1 MHFHNRPGRTR
12 FDAHA
17 PAERRVH
24 RHVNRSRYY
33 LCDFHG
39 ILYSNVGSP
48 TPPNP
53 AKPALK
59 VKAPEGSRE
68 DPSSR
73 YRRTIRLDIGERSVL
88 GEALH
93 RPVEPLCL
101 DGAFGDGFVVDF
113 EGDSARLREKQLNG
127 CQSFADCHKP
137 RIKT

>member
-1 MHFHNRPGRTR
+1 MEFCIRTWAVQPLPTQQSR
-12 FDAHA
+12 LSKS
-17 PAERRVH
+17 RR
-24 RHVNRSRYY
+24 
-33 LCDFHG
+33 LKAQEK
-39 ILYSNVGSP
+39 IL
-48 TPPNP
+48 
-53 AKPALK
+53 
-59 VKAPEGSRE
+59 
-68 DPSSR
+68 
-73 YRRTIRLDIGERSVL
+73 RLDIGERSVL